1 MDADVY
7 SSPEQ
12 AIRALLTTGN
22 KRGPL
27 HPPPDAVKL
36 AERPRATLIARPDTI
51 FFGRAR
57 QTVGRQLHVVT
68 FENIAGQRMRL
79 YCCVRRAGGGWL
91 FAGGVGGAV
100 DGEPQRSQ
108 PWVNLSGG
116 GWPLR
121 FYAAGRVL
129 GDGGAT
135 ALVRLYTANGVVLE
149 DSVDDDHVVL
159 FLSDDEVQVP
169 LEVEL
174 WDGAGRLVARHR
186 AMTG

>member
-27 HPPPDAVKL
+27 HPPPDAASL
-36 AERPRATLIARPDTI
+36 AERARAELIARPDALS
-51 FFGRAR
+51 FGRAR
-57 QTVGRQLHVVT
+57 QTATLQLHTVT
-68 FENIAGQRMRL
+68 FENVAGERIRL
-79 YCCVRRAGGGWL
+79 YCCVRRVGGGWL
-91 FAGGVGGAV
+91 FDGGAGGGV

-108 PWVNLSGG
+108 AWVNLCGG
-116 GWPLR
+116 GWPHH

-129 GDGGAT
+129 DDGGAT
-135 ALVRLYTANGVVLE
+135 ALVRLYSSSGVVLE

-159 FLSDDEVQVP
+159 FLSDDDVQVP

-174 WDGAGRLVARHR
+174 WDGAGRLVASHQ
-186 AMTG
+186 AMKR